1 MADIRLSKIIR
12 QYNIGLDIL
21 VDFLRRQGVE
31 VEVNP
36 NAKVSDELLPAID
49 KQFGKD
55 LELKQAAD
63 KVDVKI
69 TEIIEKSNK
78 RRSRDVE
85 EEEDEPEHET
95 IIKSNTFFNPKP
107 EQETVQSRA
116 EEPEA
121 PAEQIP
127 EPAEEAAVVE
137 PEPAVEPAPAV
148 PEPEESVEEPEEEE
162 TPAPAPEAEEAPAPE
177 DVLPA
182 ESETESSG
190 ETEPEDYPEWV
201 QPSGSHDAY
210 NTGDIV
216 RYNGVLYRS
225 KIDGNTWAPDAYPD
239 GWEVYDG

>member
-116 EEPEA
+116 EEPDA

-162 TPAPAPEAEEAPAPE
+162 TPAPAPEAE
-177 DVLPA
+177 
-182 ESETESSG
+182 
-190 ETEPEDYPEWV
+190 
-201 QPSGSHDAY
+201 
-210 NTGDIV
+210 
-216 RYNGVLYRS
+216 
-225 KIDGNTWAPDAYPD
+225 
-239 GWEVYDG
+239 

>member
-148 PEPEESVEEPEEEE
+148 PEPEKGAAAWIDTGRHCTHSSNAVSAETHFRKLFIHFSKYNYYNYDHFLSSLLLRKRKMNGHPYGREEKKSCRKRAH
-162 TPAPAPEAEEAPAPE
+162 TFIY
-177 DVLPA
+177 DTHWHHLLPA
-182 ESETESSG
+182 FSIAS
-190 ETEPEDYPEWV
+190 
-201 QPSGSHDAY
+201 
-210 NTGDIV
+210 
-216 RYNGVLYRS
+216 
-225 KIDGNTWAPDAYPD
+225 
-239 GWEVYDG
+239 